1 MQLDF
6 SSLCPE
12 KLKYIKT
19 AIDKL
24 FVCVMVVHKDTSG
37 LPGAIHSSRLRLL
50 ILIRAHDQT
59 LYVGLSTTSTQTVT
73 FFFFFFHHDIISMTI
88 NHIFSANCQILI
100 YADL

>member
-24 FVCVMVVHKDTSG
+24 FVCVMVIHKDTSG
-37 LPGAIHSSRLRLL
+37 LPGADPLL
-50 ILIRAHDQT
+50 KASLIN
-59 LYVGLSTTSTQTVT
+59 
-73 FFFFFFHHDIISMTI
+73 I
-88 NHIFSANCQILI
+88 N
-100 YADL
+100 